1 MDPRLQE
8 KDILVFDVGNVLVR
22 FDHRMISEGFG
33 LPPALEEAVFGT
45 GLWAWIDSGLMCTG
59 DLARLMCRTVPTE
72 SREDYLLVCR
82 LLDEFYRF
90 LVPLAPSLWLPELKA
105 AGKKLY
111 YLSNYSSPAFERTM
125 ERFPFFQA
133 FDGGVV
139 SAHEHII
146 KPMPAVYRLLCRR
159 YGFSPEDAL
168 FIDDNEANCEAA
180 RKEGFSVWCH
190 RGEDIPADDPQAAG
204 R

>member
-1 MDPRLQE
+1 MDPRLQA
-8 KDILVFDVGNVLVR
+8 KNILVFDVGNVLVR
-22 FDHRMISEGFG
+22 FDPRTISEGFG

-45 GLWAWIDSGLMCTG
+45 GLWAWIDTGLMGTG
-59 DLARLMCRTVPTE
+59 DLARLMCRTVPTD
-72 SREDYLLVCR
+72 SREDYLLVSR

-111 YLSNYSSPAFERTM
+111 YLTNYASPAFEKTM
-125 ERFPFFQA
+125 ERFPFFEY

-139 SAHEHII
+139 SAREHII
-146 KPMPAVYRLLCRR
+146 KPMPAIYRLLCRR
-159 YGFSPEDAL
+159 YGFSPEEAL
-168 FIDDNEANCEAA
+168 FIDDSEVNTEAA
-180 RKEGFSVWCH
+180 RKEGFSVWRH
-190 RGEDIPADDPQAAG
+190 RGEDIAV